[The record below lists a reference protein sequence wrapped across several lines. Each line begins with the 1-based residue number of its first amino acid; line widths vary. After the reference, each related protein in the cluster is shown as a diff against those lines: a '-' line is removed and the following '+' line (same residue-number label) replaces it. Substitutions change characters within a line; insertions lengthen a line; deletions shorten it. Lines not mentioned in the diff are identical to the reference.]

1 MNVRSF
7 VKIYDYINQFADSED
22 EMFKDDDES
31 KLECEDVPVDRGE
44 VALLVSK
51 SFVETVRL
59 E

>member
-1 MNVRSF
+1 MAKMHNN
-7 VKIYDYINQFADSED
+7 YINKFADSED